1 MRGIVNEKMDMSG
14 RQFASAISEM
24 YNQLMEAQAAVSPQ
38 SFTSFGELLRFLRE
52 RVELSQKE
60 LAMQVGY
67 HYSYMSRIEKNQRTP
82 DPTTLMARFVPALY
96 LDSEPEWTARLLE
109 LARVTEKKPS
119 LATASLGG
127 VKAIP
132 PAPPTALPLFDLS
145 SSNIPII
152 LTPLLGRD
160 DEVVSLTNLLTRDDV
175 RLVTLIGPPGVGKTR
190 LAAHIAAQMAGSF
203 AHGPLFVDLTSIA
216 DVESFL
222 PTLAEALN
230 IRETSDVPLLKSIT
244 ASLRQRN
251 LLLVLDNFEQVISAA
266 PHVLSLLVAA
276 FGLKILATS
285 REALHVSGENEFPLA
300 PLALPESSVLG
311 PIPEGNDIE
320 TYSSYSSVKLFV
332 QRAQA
337 VQPAFKL
344 THENVAAIVE
354 ICRHLDGLP
363 LAIELAAARIKTLSP
378 QTMLQQLN
386 RTLDWLTRGPRDAN
400 LSRQTLRGTMEWS
413 YDLLS
418 EPERILLRRLSVFS
432 GGWTLR
438 AAESVCADPK
448 EIGREATAALRR
460 EDILDLLGKLVDK
473 SLVVAESGNQQAR
486 YHLFETLRE
495 FGREKLLQQDELTK
509 TFNRH
514 LAHFTEYA
522 EDSESHLDGMEQA
535 KWIAISEKEHNN
547 FRAAIDYSLTPGGDV
562 NYGLRIGAGISLF
575 WLERS
580 HFHEG
585 IERLQKLLQYAINPE
600 HQKVKAKMLY
610 RAGAI
615 HSRLFSYNTAY
626 KLCEQSIEIS
636 RTLDDQRSLASAL
649 YYMGEICI
657 ALQDYTQAKK
667 VLEESGSI
675 CWGIHFPQQLNM
687 ALTSLGRAYQ
697 ETGEGARALA
707 TAKEALAI
715 AEQIDDTWGIIHAL
729 QLLGAISRFNFDYD
743 IAINYFE
750 RSLSAI
756 RLIGDRFAEGITLAN
771 LSILYNLKENYSASG
786 HAAEQSFAL
795 FQSIGDE
802 VQQAFPLRMM
812 GYSAIQAG
820 NVVRARS
827 LIIESLKT
835 NRALGHIMGQLACLI
850 ALGGCELAEGNAIK
864 AVTFAGLAEN
874 HLQTESQT
882 LMEPDTM
889 ALDRLLVIGKEKLGK
904 KEFDQA
910 LTQGEASRMEDL
922 IDLEMPSGF

>member
-1 MRGIVNEKMDMSG
+1 
-14 RQFASAISEM
+14 
-24 YNQLMEAQAAVSPQ
+24 MEALAAVSPQ
-38 SFTSFGELLRFLRE
+38 SFTNFGELLRFLRE

-109 LARVTEKKPS
+109 LAGVTETKQRAVTVSPSGSKPA
-119 LATASLGG
+119 L
-127 VKAIP
+127 
-132 PAPPTALPLFDLS
+132 PAPPTALPIFDLS
-145 SSNIPII
+145 SSHLPII

-160 DEVVSLTNLLTRDDV
+160 EEVISLTNLLTQDDV
-175 RLVTLIGPPGVGKTR
+175 RLVTLVGPPGVGKTR

-216 DVESFL
+216 DIDAFL
-222 PTLAEALN
+222 PTLAEALD
-230 IRETSDVPLLKSIT
+230 IRETSDIPLLKSII
-244 ASLRQRN
+244 ASLRHRN

-266 PHVLSLLVAA
+266 PHVLSLLVGA

-285 REALHVSGENEFPLA
+285 REALHVSGEHEFPLA
-300 PLALPESSVLG
+300 PLELPESPVSDQLLEEHV
-311 PIPEGNDIE
+311 IE
-320 TYSSYSSVKLFV
+320 TYPHYSSVQLFV

-344 THENVAAIVE
+344 NRKNATAIVE

-363 LAIELAAARIKTLSP
+363 LAIELAAARIKTLAP
-378 QTMLQQLN
+378 QAMLQQLD
-386 RTLDWLTRGPRDAN
+386 RRLDWLTRGPRDAN

-413 YDLLS
+413 YTLLS
-418 EPERILLRRLSVFS
+418 EPEQTLLRRLSVFS

-448 EIGREATAALRR
+448 EIARETITGLRR
-460 EDILDLLGKLVDK
+460 EDILDLLGNLVDK
-473 SLVVAESGNQQAR
+473 SLVIAETSNQQAR
-486 YHLFETLRE
+486 YHLFETVRE
-495 FGREKLLQQDELTK
+495 FGREKLSQEDELTES
-509 TFNRH
+509 FNRH
-514 LAHFTEYA
+514 LIHFTEYA
-522 EDSESHLDGMEQA
+522 EESESHLDGMEQA

-547 FRAAIDYSLTPGGDV
+547 FRSALDYSLTPGADID
-562 NYGLRIGAGISLF
+562 YGLRIGAAISLF
-575 WLERS
+575 WLECN

-585 IERLQKLLQYAINPE
+585 IERLQNLLQRAVDTR
-600 HQKVKAKMLY
+600 HQQAKAKMLY
-610 RAGAI
+610 RAAAI
-615 HSRLFSYNTAY
+615 HSRLFSYNTAH
-626 KLCEQSIEIS
+626 KLCEQSIDIS
-636 RTLDDQRSLASAL
+636 RTLDGQHSLASAL

-657 ALQDYTQAKK
+657 SLHDYSRAKK
-667 VLEESGSI
+667 ALEESVSI
-675 CWGIHFPQQLNM
+675 CWSIHFPQQLNM

-697 ETGEGARALA
+697 ETGEGRRALT

-729 QLLGAISRFNFDYD
+729 QLLGAISRFNFDHD
-743 IAINYFE
+743 IAIKYFE
-750 RSLSAI
+750 RSLPAI

-771 LSILYNLKENYSASG
+771 LSILYNLKEDYSASG

-802 VQQAFPLRMM
+802 VQQSFPLRMM
-812 GYSAIQAG
+812 GYSAIHAG

-827 LIIESLKT
+827 LIIESLKG
-835 NRALGHIMGQLACLI
+835 NHALGHVPGELACLI
-850 ALGGCELAEGNAIK
+850 ALGRCELAEGNVIK

-874 HLQTESQT
+874 YLQTESQT

-889 ALDRLLVIGKEKLGK
+889 ALDALLVIGKEKLGK
-904 KEFDQA
+904 KLFDQT
-910 LTQGEASRMEDL
+910 LTQGEVSRMEDL
-922 IDLEMPSGF
+922 IALELSSGTWI